1 MQCST
6 QLLKYVEGLFFWLS
20 VNSQFFR
27 EWNMSEKKEE
37 ERNRQWTCQ
46 LGQLAKKQRMN
57 CHSRPLQLGSSFIP
71 LFYAFF
77 YFWNTKSRLLG
88 GGGASPNFSRGKL
101 FLLKYKAH
109 AESWVPVILHL
120 IQVEV
125 FREISHW
132 ECCKCH
138 VRASRFQN
146 FLGGESPRPPPPPP
160 RNSRLRREFLSADP
174 SWNCAPPSLLLT
186 LYGYFQRN
194 RSRDDG
200 LRCGEAQ
207 ARY

>member
-1 MQCST
+1 MNLSARSACKETKNELSFKAFT
-6 QLLKYVEGLFFWLS
+6 TWILFHPFVL
-20 VNSQFFR
+20 
-27 EWNMSEKKEE
+27 
-37 ERNRQWTCQ
+37 C
-46 LGQLAKKQRMN
+46 
-57 CHSRPLQLGSSFIP
+57 
-71 LFYAFF
+71 LFLFLEHKVMV
-77 YFWNTKSRLLG
+77 TG
-88 GGGASPNFSRGKL
+88 GGGAFPHFSRGKL

-109 AESWVPVILHL
+109 AESRVPVILHL

-146 FLGGESPRPPPPPP
+146 FLGEESPRPPPPPP

-174 SWNCAPPSLLLT
+174 SWNCAPPFLLLT